1 MEDGCLRIWKN
12 DQVIV
17 DLKECDAVTF
27 LTPLSNSAF
36 GYALAN
42 GTVGVYDKRG
52 RLWRIKVTHFSTEK
66 LKNMFHR
73 YSLAVQEA
81 NRFVNGLRCGQ

>member
-52 RLWRIKVTHFSTEK
+52 RLWRIKVTHFTTEK

-73 YSLAVQEA
+73 YSLAV
-81 NRFVNGLRCGQ
+81 